1 MPDEKDTL
9 KRYLQ
14 AQRDALRWKLDGL
27 GERDARWP
35 MTPTG
40 TNLLGLVKHVASME
54 YEYFGNVFDRPAPE
68 PLPWLDDDAEANADL
83 WATVDQSREWVAGF
97 YQRAITHADATIDAL
112 ALDDTGTVPWWPADG
127 NTVTLHWILVHMIA
141 ETARHA
147 GHADIVRETVD
158 GAIGLRQG
166 VSNLPDRDAQWWT
179 DYVEKLKRTAEEA
192 QYRT

>member
-35 MTPTG
+35 VTPTG

-54 YEYFGNVFDRPAPE
+54 YEYFGIVFDRPAPE
-68 PLPWLDDDAEANADL
+68 PLPWLDDDAEDNADL
-83 WATVDQSREWVAGF
+83 WATVDQSRAWVTAF
-97 YQRAITHADATIDAL
+97 YERAIAHADATIDAL
-112 ALDDTGTVPWWPADG
+112 ALDDTGTVPWWPAGG

-147 GHADIVRETVD
+147 GHADIVRETLD

-166 VSNLPDRDAQWWT
+166 VSNLPDRDAQWWAG
-179 DYVEKLKRTAEEA
+179 YVDKLKRTAEEA